1 MEIKET
7 DQIKKIKN
15 FAFQVRKNILEMA
28 VSAGSSSAHFGGALS
43 ITEIVSTLFGCQMK
57 IDKKNPQWEDRDRF
71 ILSKGHACLAYYAA
85 LCEVGYISKEELKT
99 FEKNDTNL
107 LGHPVINRNLGIDFS
122 NGSLGMGLSLGIGV
136 AISSKKKKKKFKV
149 YVIIGDGEC
158 NEGSIW
164 EAAMAAPNFKLNNL
178 YVIIDKNNFQ
188 QTGSNKE
195 IMNVENLKDKWSSFG
210 WHTTELDGHNIQDLQ
225 NFFKES
231 KNIDKPKAIIANTV
245 KGKGFSF
252 SENNNDWH
260 HSILSKSF
268 HEKAI
273 NELKKSNFK

>member
-1 MEIKET
+1 
-7 DQIKKIKN
+7 
-15 FAFQVRKNILEMA
+15 
-28 VSAGSSSAHFGGALS
+28 
-43 ITEIVSTLFGCQMK
+43 
-57 IDKKNPQWEDRDRF
+57 
-71 ILSKGHACLAYYAA
+71 
-85 LCEVGYISKEELKT
+85 
-99 FEKNDTNL
+99 
-107 LGHPVINRNLGIDFS
+107 
-122 NGSLGMGLSLGIGV
+122 MGLSLGIGV
-136 AISSKKKKKKFKV
+136 AISSKKKKKNFNL

-260 HSILSKSF
+260 HSVLSKSF
-268 HEKAI
+268 HEKALK
-273 NELKKSNFK
+273 ELMEK

>member
-1 MEIKET
+1 
-7 DQIKKIKN
+7 
-15 FAFQVRKNILEMA
+15 
-28 VSAGSSSAHFGGALS
+28 
-43 ITEIVSTLFGCQMK
+43 
-57 IDKKNPQWEDRDRF
+57 
-71 ILSKGHACLAYYAA
+71 
-85 LCEVGYISKEELKT
+85 
-99 FEKNDTNL
+99 
-107 LGHPVINRNLGIDFS
+107 
-122 NGSLGMGLSLGIGV
+122 
-136 AISSKKKKKKFKV
+136 
-149 YVIIGDGEC
+149 
-158 NEGSIW
+158 
-164 EAAMAAPNFKLNNL
+164 MAAPNFKLNNL

-188 QTGSNKE
+188 QTGPNKE
-195 IMNVENLKDKWSSFG
+195 IMSVENLKDKWSSFG